1 MKSNKNFGHVL
12 CAIFY
17 TYCYYNFN
25 SSGIFAHMSS
35 FSVIRNQA
43 LEQGQVMAAV
53 KVQIIATSNVRN
65 GLKLGK
71 ICKKVILYTKM

>member
-1 MKSNKNFGHVL
+1 MPKVFVALH
-12 CAIFY
+12 AIFY

-25 SSGIFAHMSS
+25 PRGIFAHMTP

-53 KVQIIATSNVRN
+53 NCRK
-65 GLKLGK
+65 
-71 ICKKVILYTKM
+71 

>member
-12 CAIFY
+12 CASFY

-25 SSGIFAHMSS
+25 PSGIFVHMTS

-43 LEQGQVMAAV
+43 LEQGQVISGSRKFLKI
-53 KVQIIATSNVRN
+53 KVQIMRV
-65 GLKLGK
+65 LMF
-71 ICKKVILYTKM
+71 VMD